1 MSAVHP
7 PLVANLAVHAHA
19 IAMALPSDLPR
30 ASIEENDALLSPA
43 ESAHH
48 ALPQAT
54 KKPWV
59 LPVVLI
65 FVMIA
70 FIDVGAYLAEA
81 PMTRLYEANLCLKYY
96 HEQDPSVIPG
106 DGSIPEQLCK
116 VDVVQ
121 QRLASIFGWQEMFS
135 ALPGILLAVPYG
147 TWADKVGRKWIFIA
161 SLVGIELGFV
171 WVLLICKKADNK
183 IEVPR

>member
-1 MSAVHP
+1 MELP
-7 PLVANLAVHAHA
+7 PN
-19 IAMALPSDLPR
+19 LPR
-30 ASIEENDALLSPA
+30 DSVEEDEALLSLT
-43 ESAHH
+43 ESVYD
-48 ALPQAT
+48 ALPKAT

-59 LPVVLI
+59 LLVILI
-65 FVMIA
+65 FIMIA

-81 PMTRLYEANLCLKYY
+81 PLTRLYEANLCLKYY
-96 HEQDPSVIPG
+96 REQDPSVIAG

-121 QRLASIFGWQEMFS
+121 QRLASVFGWQEMFS

-171 WVLLICKKADNK
+171 WVLLICKKAGIK
-183 IEVPR
+183 SQTTMLTCSQVTSSLSLCS